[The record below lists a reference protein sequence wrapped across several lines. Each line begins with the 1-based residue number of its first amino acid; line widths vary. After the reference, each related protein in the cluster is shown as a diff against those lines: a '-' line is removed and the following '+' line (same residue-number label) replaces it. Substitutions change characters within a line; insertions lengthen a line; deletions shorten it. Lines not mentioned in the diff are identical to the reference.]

1 MKPCKRLEIVIESA
15 LQNKMADRLVE
26 LGASGYSVIH
36 PTAGV
41 GDRGMRRDDE
51 PMGTSSNSI
60 FIVACETEELA
71 EKIVAGVRPLLTR
84 SGGICLVSDAQW
96 VRH

>member
-15 LQNKMADRLVE
+15 LQNRLADRLIE
-26 LGASGYSVIH
+26 LGASGYSLIN

-51 PMGTSSNSI
+51 PMGTSSNAI
-60 FIVACETEELA
+60 FIIACESEQIA
-71 EKIVAGVRPLLTR
+71 EQIVEGVRPLLTR